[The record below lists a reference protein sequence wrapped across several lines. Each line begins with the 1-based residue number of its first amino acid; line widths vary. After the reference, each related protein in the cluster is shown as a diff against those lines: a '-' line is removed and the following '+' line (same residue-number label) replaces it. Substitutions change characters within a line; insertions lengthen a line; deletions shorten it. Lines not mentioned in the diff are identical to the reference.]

1 MSTHAPR
8 TRAPSRGTL
17 LSMDAPHRSSPLALA
32 VLSLLGVGPLHP
44 YGMQRLIKLWGKDQ
58 VINVGQ
64 RGNLYKT
71 IKRLHQ
77 EGLIAVHQ
85 MERDQRFPERTAI
98 SDLLAFNR
106 SYRQHID
113 NRQAVEVVHWWELR
127 EAVQEADRLYHLW
140 DTARDARCDYYYVT
154 VRRQALKRLREM
166 LGDESYA
173 AGQLPPHVPLWR
185 FQKID

>member
-1 MSTHAPR
+1 MHSFDYVLAV
-8 TRAPSRGTL
+8 AL
-17 LSMDAPHRSSPLALA
+17 LSAPPEAPEPALSPERFADLRPTLQKLAVQWEILDPREVRYVLVRAEDFGTDLKLLRRRQRDLVDAPN
-32 VLSLLGVGPLHP
+32 LSDG
-44 YGMQRLIKLWGKDQ
+44 
-58 VINVGQ
+58 
-64 RGNLYKT
+64 
-71 IKRLHQ
+71 
-77 EGLIAVHQ
+77 
-85 MERDQRFPERTAI
+85 QRFPERTAI